1 FQCGR
6 KFQSWFLNKSE
17 KTSGMTKHQ
26 WRGEDGDEI
35 RYWRAN
41 YHGGRFELYT
51 KTDEDDRWGKLDPPS
66 KENWEALRDVLWR
79 KYQRKRCSWNLIAKV
94 DKMLGKSNEGPSK

>member
-1 FQCGR
+1 
-6 KFQSWFLNKSE
+6 
-17 KTSGMTKHQ
+17 MTKHQ
-26 WRGEDGDEI
+26 WRGEDGDGI

-51 KTDEDDRWGKLDPPS
+51 KTDEDDGWGKLDPPS

>member
-1 FQCGR
+1 
-6 KFQSWFLNKSE
+6 
-17 KTSGMTKHQ
+17 MTKHQ

-51 KTDEDDRWGKLDPPS
+51 KTGEDDRWQKLDPPS
-66 KENWEALRDVLWR
+66 K
-79 KYQRKRCSWNLIAKV
+79 KI
-94 DKMLGKSNEGPSK
+94 GKPFAMFCGGSISESAVHGI